1 MPEITLPVLSNAP
14 PMSTER
20 GDAARNRRKLLDI
33 AAQIIAADGFAALTM
48 DRLAEQ
54 AQTGKGT
61 IFRRFG
67 SRSGLLESLLNHTE
81 EAFQRELI
89 FGPPPLGPGA
99 EPELR
104 LLAYGRAVIE
114 RYDAVGELQ
123 QAAREAS
130 DRRFSVPAAQLHRAH
145 LLMLLKASGAESRG
159 ADVDLLSYT
168 LLSALDPGLLGYQR
182 RALGITSIRQYEQWR
197 YLIERILA
205 H

>member
-1 MPEITLPVLSNAP
+1 MTLPVISNAP
-14 PMSTER
+14 AVSTER

-33 AAQIIAADGFAALTM
+33 AAQIIAAEGFAALTM

-54 AQTGKGT
+54 AEIGKGT

-81 EAFQRELI
+81 EEFQRAMI

-99 EPELR
+99 EPAVR
-104 LLAYGRAVIE
+104 LLAYGRAVID

-145 LLMLLKASGAESRG
+145 LLMLLKAAGAEARG
-159 ADVDLLSYT
+159 ADIELLSYT

-182 RALGITSIRQYEQWR
+182 RVLGITAIRQYQQWR
-197 YLIERILA
+197 YLIERILSS
-205 H
+205 